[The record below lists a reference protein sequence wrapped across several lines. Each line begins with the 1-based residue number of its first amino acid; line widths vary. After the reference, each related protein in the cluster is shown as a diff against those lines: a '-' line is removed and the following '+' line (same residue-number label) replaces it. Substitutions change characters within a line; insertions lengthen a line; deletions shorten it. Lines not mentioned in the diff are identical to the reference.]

1 MKKLNRWVLTLLL
14 LPVLLASCE
23 HNDKQGT
30 RKEPKCDDD
39 LAGLSVAVYSGTA
52 YDIQLTDRGDVTVT
66 RFGNGTDCLKA
77 LVTGK
82 VDVYM
87 DDESSFTPSELK
99 RQKVHAAYYGNEK
112 IDVAFA
118 FRKGDKLCEDFDSF
132 LEEIKKNGLFD
143 EMNKR
148 WFGTD
153 EPENVSMPD
162 IPSYTQGEPIRMGT
176 MQLLAPL
183 NFLVG
188 DHWCGFEAEL
198 LYRFAAHQ
206 KRPIT
211 IDAYESGSGPAAL
224 NTKKIDIWGG
234 SLFVTEERKQVM
246 QFSEPYYQ
254 CRTIVLVRD
263 GAFETAEKKIEPKCD
278 DDLTGLT
285 VAVLSGTGSEMEL
298 TDRGDV
304 KVARFSTGPDC
315 LKALVTGKA
324 DAYVEDET
332 SISPSEL
339 KRSKIHIAY
348 KGEEAFDVAFAFRK
362 DDTLAD
368 NFDDYM
374 EEIKK
379 NGLFDE
385 MNKRWFGTDEPE
397 TVPMP
402 DIPSYTEGEPIHV
415 GTMQLLAPL
424 NFPVGDH
431 WAGLEAELLYRF
443 AAYLKRPIE
452 IKTYEGSAGP
462 AALNTKKIDIWGG
475 SLFVTEERKQ
485 VMRFSE
491 PYYQCHTVVLV
502 RDDAFGTAQ
511 ASEDLGFID
520 DIKESVYRNL
530 IFEDR
535 WHFITEGLWET
546 IVISFFS
553 LILGTIMAALLC
565 WVRMRRNRFLR
576 ALAIGYI
583 DLMRGIPQL
592 VILMIMFYVVLAKS
606 GLNATAV
613 AVVSFSM
620 VFAAY
625 VSEMFRTAIL
635 SIGKGQTEAGI
646 ALGFT
651 PLQTFIYIIAPQAIR
666 NVMPVY
672 KGEAVSL
679 FKSTSI
685 VGYIAIMDLTKASD
699 LIRSRTFDAFFP
711 LIIIAIIYFILAW
724 LLGWMLDWTVRDKKH
739 KTA

>member
-1 MKKLNRWVLTLLL
+1 M
-14 LPVLLASCE
+14 
-23 HNDKQGT
+23 
-30 RKEPKCDDD
+30 
-39 LAGLSVAVYSGTA
+39 
-52 YDIQLTDRGDVTVT
+52 
-66 RFGNGTDCLKA
+66 
-77 LVTGK
+77 
-82 VDVYM
+82 
-87 DDESSFTPSELK
+87 
-99 RQKVHAAYYGNEK
+99 
-112 IDVAFA
+112 
-118 FRKGDKLCEDFDSF
+118 
-132 LEEIKKNGLFD
+132 
-143 EMNKR
+143 
-148 WFGTD
+148 
-153 EPENVSMPD
+153 
-162 IPSYTQGEPIRMGT
+162 
-176 MQLLAPL
+176 
-183 NFLVG
+183 
-188 DHWCGFEAEL
+188 
-198 LYRFAAHQ
+198 
-206 KRPIT
+206 
-211 IDAYESGSGPAAL
+211 
-224 NTKKIDIWGG
+224 
-234 SLFVTEERKQVM
+234 
-246 QFSEPYYQ
+246 
-254 CRTIVLVRD
+254 
-263 GAFETAEKKIEPKCD
+263 
-278 DDLTGLT
+278 
-285 VAVLSGTGSEMEL
+285 
-298 TDRGDV
+298 
-304 KVARFSTGPDC
+304 
-315 LKALVTGKA
+315 TGKA

-397 TVPMP
+397 NVPMP

-475 SLFVTEERKQ
+475 SLEERKQ